1 MPKLKRFWHYNG
13 ILIAYLWRTNGR
25 GYSPFMTGST
35 LKPMSRV
42 NTYRKE
48 NICYSA
54 GDISDGQELNM
65 FLTNNRERNN
75 KQDILAYS

>member
-1 MPKLKRFWHYNG
+1 
-13 ILIAYLWRTNGR
+13 
-25 GYSPFMTGST
+25 MTGST
-35 LKPMSRV
+35 LKQMSRV

-54 GDISDGQELNM
+54 RDISDGQEINM

-75 KQDILAYS
+75 KQDILAYSWIPTQDSEVLLARHLK